1 MEIEVE
7 MEFERETK
15 NTFRYSEIARD
26 KPPVVGSLYIQKW
39 ALSDRPDRISVVIR
53 ADSKK

>member
-1 MEIEVE
+1 MEIKLE

-26 KPPVVGSLYIQKW
+26 KPAAVGNLYIQKW
-39 ALSDRPDRISVVIR
+39 ALSERPDKISVVIR
-53 ADSKK
+53 AVNK